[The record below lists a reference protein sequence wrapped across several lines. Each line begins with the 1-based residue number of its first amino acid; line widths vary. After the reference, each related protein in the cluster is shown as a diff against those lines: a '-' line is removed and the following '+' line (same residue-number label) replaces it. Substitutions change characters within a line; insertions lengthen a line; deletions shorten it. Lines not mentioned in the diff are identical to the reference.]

1 MLIFIQTNFQRK
13 EETKMLRKLFKKLTK
28 PYVESNHKKR
38 NIVLLAMLTICCISS
53 LLTIQGVYAKT
64 SYVLGKKGSAIVA
77 GTKSGG
83 NCTIYPVVHPV
94 FIVRFYPKGG
104 KMSAEDGGIYD
115 LASAIKYTIPYA
127 NEDAM
132 WLASSDLIEN
142 MSDNIA
148 ASGHTSST
156 TIWVEWKGT
165 ITRLVDAL
173 LDVVCKDTSMTCRK
187 NNSC

>member
-13 EETKMLRKLFKKLTK
+13 EETKMLRKLFQKLTK
-28 PYVESNHKKR
+28 PYIESNHKKR

-53 LLTIQGVYAKT
+53 LLTIQEVLAKST
-64 SYVLGKKGSAIVA
+64 YVL
-77 GTKSGG
+77 
-83 NCTIYPVVHPV
+83 
-94 FIVRFYPKGG
+94 
-104 KMSAEDGGIYD
+104 GIYD